1 MDLSKQDLS
10 KIPALKPPP
19 GVTPNFE
26 NPENFF
32 GTIIGTI
39 VVCLTLTTFLAWTR
53 IYTRLF
59 ITKSIS
65 WDDCQLFPQIDG
77 LHCSFFVIIANS
89 I

>member
-1 MDLSKQDLS
+1 MDPSKLDLS
-10 KIPALKPPP
+10 KIPALTPPP

-59 ITKSIS
+59 ITKSVG
-65 WDDCQLFPQIDG
+65 WDDC
-77 LHCSFFVIIANS
+77 
-89 I
+89 